1 VDRSK
6 SRSFSVC
13 RLPWMAARGYRS
25 EGADDRTA

>member
-6 SRSFSVC
+6 SQSFSVC

-25 EGADDRTA
+25 VGGDD